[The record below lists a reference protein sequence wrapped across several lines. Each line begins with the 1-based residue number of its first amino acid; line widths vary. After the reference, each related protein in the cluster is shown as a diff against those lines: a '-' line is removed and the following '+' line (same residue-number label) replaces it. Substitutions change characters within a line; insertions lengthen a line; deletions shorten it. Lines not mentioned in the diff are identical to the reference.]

1 MSAKYHYNQVASG
14 IPPEVLRLQREAHNA
29 LKEKCIHDAIYF
41 SGTLPSSRLKVLDL
55 ACGRGGD
62 LPKLR
67 TFDVEYHGVDVAD
80 QALAEATRRF
90 SEMCMQGTITTY
102 CGDAATVELPPA
114 LQADVAIMNF
124 ALHYFTG
131 SEKHCDQLLAKVSQS
146 LRPGGIFCG
155 TYPLAEH
162 VPLSAHTQALHWP
175 TKGEM
180 EASPWGHQY
189 RYVMP
194 PFVDAYEYLVPMNNV
209 INLAHKH
216 RLYLMKRRG
225 SVEYANESGLSAQSM
240 DPMFGIFMFIR
251 V

>member
-1 MSAKYHYNQVASG
+1 MSAKFHYNQVADG
-14 IPPEVLRLQREAHNA
+14 IPAAVLQIQRNAHNA
-29 LKEKCIHDAIYF
+29 LKEKCIHDAVYF
-41 SGTLPSSRLKVLDL
+41 SGAVPSSTLTVLDL

-67 TFDVEYHGVDVAD
+67 AFTVDYHGVDVAD
-80 QALAEATRRF
+80 KALEEARRRF
-90 SEMCMQGTITTY
+90 AEMSMQGTLSTY
-102 CGDAATVELPPA
+102 CSDAASVELPPV
-114 LQADVAIMNF
+114 LKADVAIMNF

-131 SEKHCDQLLAKVSQS
+131 SEEHCSQLLAKVSAA
-146 LRPGGIFCG
+146 LRPGGVFCG
-155 TYPLAEH
+155 VYPVADN
-162 VPLSAHTQALHWP
+162 VPLSPYTQTLHWP

-194 PFVDAYEYLVPMNNV
+194 PFVDAYEYLVPMKHV
-209 INLAHKH
+209 IELAHRHK
-216 RLYLMKRRG
+216 LYLMKMRG
-225 SVEYANESGLSAQSM
+225 SVEYANESGISAQGM